1 MEDAVA
7 MVTTDKKMGDA
18 VAVVTTDNRDGKHR
32 NHSNN
37 INTTLNVSHQV
48 FFLVQDSLA
57 DRILRQARVLFRP
70 PG

>member
-48 FFLVQDSLA
+48 FFSGSGQ
-57 DRILRQARVLFRP
+57 F
-70 PG
+70 G